1 MSDYLKDMFIEVR
14 KQPNKAISEI
24 DDIIG
29 EVFQFIKKNNII
41 SERESQQDMFS
52 GKKTFSQSAIPAPS
66 VSELGWASLNSNDSG
81 AAAKREELEQYLQR
95 IPGNDL
101 RVKLKNVSRL
111 LNDPTYAKS
120 LAGFGDSQGER
131 IANTLS
137 YLVFLKTLTTVITNF
152 NASSAGFNFEAF
164 LAVLLGGSQIPAAGA
179 NTIADLTTGKGVPI
193 SLKLYNEKTLKAGG
207 SYNDLIGD
215 LSRSPYYMRY
225 VVATKTLEGK
235 DLDRKGDIGVYQ
247 YDLTSDNIVEILFRS
262 ADGENSQLIRLPQ
275 SVIAGERALNFK
287 VPKMP
292 TIDDI
297 EAKFYDILKAKI
309 GNEPWFSEL
318 QAELNYKENRILF
331 RKRQAGY
338 ENFSVGQGGRSFRP
352 AAGAPLRVFLT
363 KFLEEKQIENVDPS
377 KLFEVLYDAQ
387 DKAREAYFKAQQ
399 KLSSISSGLGSY
411 ASAAES
417 RKFFNDKLSTGEK
430 RKALML
436 SLGAVRRGN
445 QYELRRNDIYG
456 IERLAGEYRVLA
468 KAQNDVKIGQ
478 ITIGTESV
486 QNVFN
491 ELVDDVNRTVFEIFE
506 ELSSLST
513 NIQGYFAGGLEDDS
527 KADSAITSAKNIGKK
542 TEQTKDIK

>member
-1 MSDYLKDMFIEVR
+1 MGNYLKDMFIEVR
-14 KQPNKAISEI
+14 EQPKKSIDAI
-24 DDIIG
+24 D
-29 EVFQFIKKNNII
+29 EVLNEVMDFIQKSGIVV
-41 SERESQQDMFS
+41 EREAQQKMFS

-66 VSELGWASLNSNDSG
+66 VSELGWASLNSNDE
-81 AAAKREELEQYLQR
+81 AASAKREELEQYLQR
-95 IPGNDL
+95 IPGSDL
-101 RVKLKNVSRL
+101 RVKLKSVSRL
-111 LNDPTYAKS
+111 LNDPAYAKS
-120 LAGFGDSQGER
+120 LAGFGDTQGER

-179 NTIADLTTGKGVPI
+179 KTIADLTASDGTPI
-193 SLKLYNEKTLKAGG
+193 SLKLYQEKTVKAGG

-235 DLDRKGDIGVYQ
+235 DLDRRGEIGVYQ

-262 ADGENSQLIRLPQ
+262 SSYENSQLIRLPD
-275 SVIAGERALNFK
+275 SVVSRERSLNFK

-318 QAELNYKENRILF
+318 QAELNYQENRILF
-331 RKRQAGY
+331 RKRQSGY
-338 ENFSVGQGGRSFRP
+338 ENFSVGQGGRSYRP
-352 AAGAPLRVFLT
+352 ARGAPLRVFLV
-363 KFLEEKQIENVDPS
+363 KFIEDNEIEGVDPN
-377 KLFEVLYDAQ
+377 KLFELMWNAQ
-387 DKAREAYFKAQQ
+387 DKARESYFKAQQ
-399 KLSSISSGLGSY
+399 QLNSISQGLGSY
-411 ASAAES
+411 ASANQS
-417 RKFFNDKLSTGEK
+417 REFFNNLSRGAK

-436 SLGAVRRGN
+436 TLGAVRRGN
-445 QYELRRNDIYG
+445 QYELRRNDIYN
-456 IERLAGEYRVLA
+456 IEALAGPYRVLA
-468 KAQNDVKIGQ
+468 RGQNDIKIGE

-486 QNVFN
+486 QSVFD

-527 KADSAITSAKNIGKK
+527 KADSAISSAKNIGKK
-542 TEQTKDIK
+542 TRETKDIK